1 MNEFFMANEQ
11 LISGIGILLAI
22 PLSFLVFAIFI
33 GMLRIP
39 QIRHIIASLFIGL
52 LYFVSVRYLLVTYTS
67 LSNTACICIS
77 FFLSVFVL
85 PNPVAIYAR
94 RKKQLDKEVP
104 TEMVD
109 EVEKK
114 EIS

>member
-1 MNEFFMANEQ
+1 MANEQ
-11 LISGIGILLAI
+11 LLSGIGILLAI

-33 GMLRIP
+33 GMLHIP
-39 QIRHIIASLFIGL
+39 QIRQIIASFFVGL

-85 PNPVAIYAR
+85 PNPVAVYT
-94 RKKQLDKEVP
+94 RKRKRLDKEVP

>member
-11 LISGIGILLAI
+11 LLSGIGIFLAI

-33 GMLRIP
+33 GMLHIP
-39 QIRHIIASLFIGL
+39 QIRQIIASFFVGL

-104 TEMVD
+104 TGKTDKDDKNTE
-109 EVEKK
+109 E
-114 EIS
+114 